1 MKMNFFKGISAL
13 AAVLLTITSCDKE
26 KEQQAV
32 LPEVEVKLVSAD
44 ATNIS
49 FSVTASN
56 AESFAWY
63 CSEDPN
69 DGEKQMSASLVYG
82 LGTTEKVSG
91 KLQLVTVPDL
101 KPETQYWIFAAS
113 KSGDDFSVTDSIQV
127 KTAAEEQV
135 LTAGDVTKTSLSYHI
150 RSREGAKY
158 MHTYIESWYYNHQMA
173 LAMEDQ
179 GAEFN
184 IDTFNINLLADF
196 GFEETAPKDITWK
209 NGDENTPRN
218 QEVALYGGQK
228 YMALFCYYDD
238 SNEQEPQWVGKPEAV
253 EMTLPAAGKSNES
266 IKFTDE
272 SINSDNVVVRM
283 ELDDAKV
290 SYVSYDLYEKAKYD
304 KAFAGKDE
312 AAIKNFLYEYGLHA
326 YNTYTDKWTTDPGVE
341 YIIAVMG
348 VDNNGDSFLQTKTYT
363 TPLPDPVFNVKMRAY
378 DSEFKNYLGF
388 LTLRMD
394 VDVKYF
400 PDLNVE
406 SILAANVM
414 PKATWDMTLEMLGM
428 PGMSLEQI
436 AEKAPDYIPAVVQGY
451 LQENEMNDLEKNG
464 SFTRIMTDLEP
475 GTEYIFAVAFNYG
488 GKWYAKSATAKLS
501 DEPSS
506 TPEAGYNAFLGEWTV
521 TGKTT
526 KDWSTKL
533 TYKIRFEQFEPNWSY
548 KVYGWSSTNAGTEFP
563 FVARYDS
570 VTKKIYID
578 GNQYLGKTTVQ
589 GAEYEVRMMPCLRYV
604 GALYFSDSEDV
615 MYEGIIDDMGN
626 GKEKIAMFPGI
637 IKNREGRD
645 EEVATMAYGFVK
657 DGDCPGGPDQ
667 YDIVEFQITREKT
680 K

>member
-63 CSEDPN
+63 CSDDPK

-272 SINSDNVVVRM
+272 NINSDNVVVRM

-290 SYVSYDLYEKAKYD
+290 SYISYDLYEKAKYD

-312 AAIKNFLYEYGLHA
+312 ETIKNFLYEYGLHA

-406 SILAANVM
+406 SILTAFM
-414 PKATWDMTLEMLGM
+414 PKATWDATLDIY
-428 PGMSLEQI
+428 GMSIETMLETMP
-436 AEKAPDYIPAVVQGY
+436 EYVSYIVNTP
-451 LQENEMNDLEKNG
+451 LQDNEMDDLEKKG
-464 SFTRIMTDLEP
+464 SFTRITTDLEP
-475 GTEYIFAVAFNYG
+475 GTE
-488 GKWYAKSATAKLS
+488 
-501 DEPSS
+501 
-506 TPEAGYNAFLGEWTV
+506 
-521 TGKTT
+521 
-526 KDWSTKL
+526 
-533 TYKIRFEQFEPNWSY
+533 
-548 KVYGWSSTNAGTEFP
+548 
-563 FVARYDS
+563 
-570 VTKKIYID
+570 
-578 GNQYLGKTTVQ
+578 
-589 GAEYEVRMMPCLRYV
+589 
-604 GALYFSDSEDV
+604 
-615 MYEGIIDDMGN
+615 
-626 GKEKIAMFPGI
+626 
-637 IKNREGRD
+637 
-645 EEVATMAYGFVK
+645 
-657 DGDCPGGPDQ
+657 
-667 YDIVEFQITREKT
+667 
-680 K
+680 